1 MKFRA
6 ARPFGSGWRAI
17 RSTPERAPSAA
28 VSGVQ
33 ASNRTIASEG
43 AMRPRTALLI
53 GDWIYW

>member
-1 MKFRA
+1 VKFRA

-17 RSTPERAPSAA
+17 RSTPERARSAA
-28 VSGVQ
+28 VSGVP

-53 GDWIYW
+53 GD